1 MGRLTRPR
9 MSAGRGFTGQRWE
22 GKQVGAVAGQG
33 WEPGGNPSQ
42 VPRKG
47 RLTAMGRGNV
57 PAEPEV
63 GDGQQPRTLG
73 RKEPTPQ
80 EVVLTA
86 GEQGDVRAWA
96 LSCRET
102 HVRSV
107 PQPRPGEGGPQS
119 PKEPPLMTISRRL
132 SLSWGQSSW
141 EQGRPHR
148 VSGAGGGRCAGRQP
162 DPGTVS
168 VSSALRGSSRAS
180 PARQVVSAAP
190 GPARTSRRSGW

>member
-1 MGRLTRPR
+1 MAR
-9 MSAGRGFTGQRWE
+9 
-22 GKQVGAVAGQG
+22 QG

-47 RLTAMGRGNV
+47 KLTATGRGNV

-96 LSCRET
+96 LSCREA
-102 HVRSV
+102 HAWSV
-107 PQPRPGEGGPQS
+107 PQPGPGKGGLSS
-119 PKEPPLMTISRRL
+119 PRSPPLMTVSHRL
-132 SLSWGQSSW
+132 SLSSGQSSW

-148 VSGAGGGRCAGRQP
+148 VSGAGVGAVQAGSLARAQSPLAAGGRMTALTTLVLGEK
-162 DPGTVS
+162 TLVS
-168 VSSALRGSSRAS
+168 NELSRAVIFQPWDS
-180 PARQVVSAAP
+180 FTPRD
-190 GPARTSRRSGW
+190 T